1 MTFHVETKNNIAI
14 VNFDLEGEK
23 INKIS
28 TPVGEELEKVVK
40 ELSKQTLLK
49 GMILISSK
57 PDIFI
62 AGADIN
68 EILAIQ
74 NVEEGIQKSAH
85 AQRLPTLIESLPFP
99 TVAAIDGA
107 CLGGGLELVLGFT
120 YRIATNSDKT
130 KLGLPEVSLGTIS
143 STNPV
148 FKHLIAGHTL
158 APKIISKAGLSP
170 TTSGRRQQSPITG
183 TTTK

>member
-85 AQRLPTLIESLPFP
+85 AQRLPTLIESLPFT
-99 TVAAIDGA
+99 TVAAIDGK
-107 CLGGGLELVLGFT
+107 G
-120 YRIATNSDKT
+120 SDSIRVGK
-130 KLGLPEVSLGTIS
+130 
-143 STNPV
+143 
-148 FKHLIAGHTL
+148 
-158 APKIISKAGLSP
+158 
-170 TTSGRRQQSPITG
+170 R
-183 TTTK
+183 